1 MCGIAGVVTAGRP
14 VEPSCL
20 EAMTRILAHRGP
32 DGEGVYLDGA
42 VGLGHRRLAIIDPE
56 GGQQPLSNE
65 DGSKRRR

>member
-1 MCGIAGVVTAGRP
+1 MCGIAGVMTGGRS
-14 VEPSCL
+14 VEPAWL

-56 GGQQPLSNE
+56 GGRQPLSNE